1 MTQARIRMSYPI
13 YPILP
18 DLLDECKSLKTSKTE
33 YIVPYLSFYPC
44 SSKYIKSNMLP
55 QLSFYPCCSIQI

>member
-1 MTQARIRMSYPI
+1 MTQARIGMSYPI

-33 YIVPYLSFYPC
+33 DSVPYLSFYPS
-44 SSKYIKSNMLP
+44 SSK
-55 QLSFYPCCSIQI
+55 